1 MSKIEEALAKAKQTR
16 QGEQSPI
23 HDASMEISPAYT
35 TVFQEV
41 NPSVAEEN
49 RMVALSE
56 VNTQAT
62 EQIRILRT
70 QILQKTEGQGNNCL
84 MITSALD
91 GEGKSTLAANLAIAI
106 AREVHR
112 TVLLVDADLRRPA
125 LHELF
130 GLKPEAGL
138 MHYLLDHVPI
148 EDLLIRT
155 GVEKLTFLP
164 AGGSLPNSTEILRSP
179 RMQELIREVKMRYRD
194 RYVIF
199 DSSPLLPTADPMVL
213 SQFMDGVILVVR
225 AERTARS
232 HLAEA
237 LGHLKERNVL
247 GVVMNDQSAVDDIYS
262 TYKYD

>member
-1 MSKIEEALAKAKQTR
+1 MSKIEEALAKAKQSR
-16 QGEQSPI
+16 LGEERPVREEP
-23 HDASMEISPAYT
+23 METSPAYT

-41 NPSVAEEN
+41 NPTVAEEN
-49 RMVALSE
+49 RIVTLAEGS
-56 VNTQAT
+56 NHAT
-62 EQIRILRT
+62 EQFRILRT

-84 MITSALD
+84 MVTSALD

-112 TVLLVDADLRRPA
+112 TVLLVDADLRRPS

-138 MHYLLDHVPI
+138 VHYLLDHEPI
-148 EDLLIRT
+148 SDLLIRT
-155 GVEKLTFLP
+155 GVEKLSFLP
-164 AGGSLPNSTEILRSP
+164 AGGRLPNSTEILRSP
-179 RMQELIREVKMRYRD
+179 RMQELIREVKARYHD

-199 DSSPLLPTADPMVL
+199 DTSPLLPTADPMVL

-232 HLAEA
+232 HVSEA
-237 LGHLKERNVL
+237 LGLLKGRNVL
-247 GVVMNDQSAVDDIYS
+247 GVVMNDQHETDNLYN
-262 TYKYD
+262 YD